1 MNSSKLSISVI
12 FSIMSLLLLSNQ
24 TIAANENSIDTK
36 NSTLKKANLVSINY
50 LLSDKQKQL
59 MKNIPLKSEECS
71 SSASKYQQSGNGPA
85 IVGEYIETSF
95 ESPSPYTASTE
106 AGGSVVWQTNIHHSG
121 ASYIAPFFKSME
133 LSDGDSLVIRSPDK
147 SRSWTY
153 TKNGP
158 RDLGVK
164 GGFWGIHIHGDTA
177 IIELHSTNS
186 EGAKGIYISRFA
198 RGFTLAETNA
208 NESLCTTD
216 DSREAKCYENTES
229 EMYDKSRA
237 VARLVKNGNAHC
249 TGWLVG
255 DEGHLITNEHCI
267 TDQAEA
273 DQITIEFMAEGP
285 DCATNCA
292 SALGCPGIIEAT
304 APTLIQDNG
313 PLDYALILPTSTVNN
328 LPNTYGFMQLR
339 DSGAVLDEQ
348 LYIPQHP
355 AGWGKRIAFE
365 STYPADTT
373 GFGVVASITEP
384 ACSGGS
390 NDVGYW
396 LDTQGGSSGSPVLGY
411 DDHKVIALHHCR
423 GTAGCAAG
431 SGGEEPNRG
440 VPIQAVIADLGA
452 NLPNGATCDTPDV
465 PTNIS
470 TSAPVN
476 NQISVTWTEPAG
488 GSFSYDIYRTLGN
501 CGSSTAYELI
511 ASNVSGASYNDTNV
525 SGGSEYAYKVKTFD
539 AAESCRSAFSSCST
553 STATGLCTLAPTFSG
568 LSQATNLNQNDCSIQ
583 LDWQPSAQN
592 CGTASVFNVY
602 RSTDANFTP
611 SASNLISSCET
622 NTSYLDQDILGA
634 TSYSYIVRAE
644 DDTNNGSGLCATGN
658 EDGNTLIQSAL
669 ATGPNATVFTDDLE
683 AGTVGVPLA
692 GWVAEEGS
700 VSNPASTLW
709 SITDTNANTGTKSF
723 FIPDQASVMDQV
735 LRYDSIV
742 QPQAGSQLEFWHRYN
757 TESGWDGGALE
768 YSTDGGTTWFDILD
782 GNGGTVSANTNR
794 FIMNGYD
801 SPLNASTSN
810 APLNGRPAWHGD
822 NGTWEQVQVDLND
835 FSGLSIELRWR
846 MSADASVSGEG
857 WYVDDISVFTPSS
870 CQIFNEFGIFSNGF
884 EGQ

>member
-1 MNSSKLSISVI
+1 MNFFKPTIS
-12 FSIMSLLLLSNQ
+12 
-24 TIAANENSIDTK
+24 TIVLIWSFLFISHQALAANLNTHNIKNNLLTK
-36 NSTLKKANLVSINY
+36 NQLVSIDY
-50 LLSDKQKQL
+50 LLSDTQKKLLQ
-59 MKNIPLKSEECS
+59 KKPLNSKECNS
-71 SSASKYQQSGNGPA
+71 TPSKYQQSGNGPA

-95 ESPSPYTASTE
+95 NSPSPYNGSTE
-106 AGGSVVWQTNIHHSG
+106 AGGSIVWQTNIHYSG
-121 ASYIAPFFKSME
+121 ASYIAPYFKSME

-186 EGAKGIYISRFA
+186 EGAKGVYISRFA
-198 RGFTLAETNA
+198 RGYTLAETNSTK
-208 NESLCTTD
+208 SLCTND

-384 ACSGGS
+384 ACSGGT

-431 SGGEEPNRG
+431 NGGEEPNRG
-440 VPIQAVIADLGA
+440 VPIQAVIADLGG

-470 TSAPVN
+470 TSVPVN

-501 CGSSTAYELI
+501 CGSATAYELI

-568 LSQATNLNQNDCSIQ
+568 ISQATNQNQSDCSIQ
-583 LDWQPSAQN
+583 LDWQAPTEL
-592 CGTASVFNVY
+592 CGTDSVFNVY

-611 SASNLISSCET
+611 SLSNLVSSCET
-622 NTSYLDQDILGA
+622 SNSYVDQDIQGA
-634 TSYSYIVRAE
+634 ITYNYIVRAE
-644 DDTNNGSGLCATGN
+644 DNTNNGAGLCASGN
-658 EDGNTLIQSAL
+658 EDTNTLSQSAF
-669 ATGPNATVFTDDLE
+669 ATGPNSEIFSDNLE
-683 AGTVGVPLA
+683 TGVVGSPLN
-692 GWVAEEGS
+692 GWSTESGS
-700 VSNPASTLW
+700 VN
-709 SITDTNANTGTKSF
+709 NTGDPWGINNSNAHSGNISF
-723 FIPDQASVMDQV
+723 FASDQSSLKDQV
-735 LRYDSIV
+735 LILDSLI
-742 QPQAGSQLEFWHRYN
+742 QPEIGSRLEFWHFYN
-757 TESGWDGGALE
+757 TETNWDGGALE

-782 GNGGTVSANTNR
+782 GDGNTVITNANR
-794 FIMNGYD
+794 FISNGYD
-801 SPLNASTSN
+801 GVLNSSSSG
-810 APLNGRPAWHGD
+810 APLNGRPAWHG
-822 NGTWEQVQVDLND
+822 NSGTWQQVQVDLND
-835 FSGLSIELRWR
+835 FNGLSVQFRWR
-846 MSADASVSGEG
+846 MSCDGSVAGDG
-857 WYVDDISVFTPSS
+857 WYVDDISFFTPTS
-870 CQIFNEFGIFSNGF
+870 CQIFNDDSIFNNGF
-884 EGQ
+884 E